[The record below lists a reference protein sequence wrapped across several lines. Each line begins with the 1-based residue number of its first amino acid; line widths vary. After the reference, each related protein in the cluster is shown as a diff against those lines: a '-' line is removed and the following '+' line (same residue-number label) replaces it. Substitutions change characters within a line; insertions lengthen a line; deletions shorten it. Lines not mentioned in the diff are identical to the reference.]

1 MQTGTIVLSIRA
13 LGQDSSAFLNIK
25 VADIVVGGSDVY
37 DAGRFAGV
45 DGDPDADIAMR
56 WE

>member
-1 MQTGTIVLSIRA
+1 VQTGTIVLSIRA